1 MHKIDNEIT
10 HKIILVLLITVT
22 IMFQNP
28 LEPMFEGILGKFQI
42 FDIIFP
48 ISILFIFKN
57 IYKNLFNRFNL
68 SILFLVILF
77 ITSSVITS
85 KFNIKH
91 IIFLYLF
98 SILLLV
104 SSIRLSEIEIKKIL
118 DLFFNFILIMLL
130 FCLFCFIYS
139 LISGQSTIFTQVR
152 EGFPY
157 LNHVVRIIGPF
168 KPTAKFLSFYLLCL
182 WPVLV
187 IWHTKFNSN
196 KKYFILISCL
206 CMIVSLLTFGRSGLF
221 SAFIYFTTI
230 IYFFN
235 KNEKIYKLILIY
247 ISFLLTFLIILT
259 NSTIHLGINFSEC
272 TPEAI
277 SKNSTQYFG
286 WIYNNNSK
294 CFSFDISLYENT
306 YIILKKIALNM
317 WYTQPI
323 FGNGMGSF
331 YHEYLRLSEN
341 NLLSTNLKPLDF
353 FYPQSQYFLLLSEN
367 GLFGFCIWFSILFF
381 CFHKILN
388 FSKMLKS
395 NLGIIYI
402 LCFFSTLIDL
412 DIQNFRFFY
421 FLVGFILLIIHSQQ
435 VKKEN

>member
-1 MHKIDNEIT
+1 
-10 HKIILVLLITVT
+10 
-22 IMFQNP
+22 
-28 LEPMFEGILGKFQI
+28 
-42 FDIIFP
+42 
-48 ISILFIFKN
+48 
-57 IYKNLFNRFNL
+57 
-68 SILFLVILF
+68 
-77 ITSSVITS
+77 
-85 KFNIKH
+85 
-91 IIFLYLF
+91 
-98 SILLLV
+98 
-104 SSIRLSEIEIKKIL
+104 
-118 DLFFNFILIMLL
+118 
-130 FCLFCFIYS
+130 
-139 LISGQSTIFTQVR
+139 
-152 EGFPY
+152 
-157 LNHVVRIIGPF
+157 
-168 KPTAKFLSFYLLCL
+168 
-182 WPVLV
+182 
-187 IWHTKFNSN
+187 
-196 KKYFILISCL
+196 
-206 CMIVSLLTFGRSGLF
+206 MIVSLLTFGRSGLF

-353 FYPQSQYFLLLSEN
+353 F
-367 GLFGFCIWFSILFF
+367 
-381 CFHKILN
+381 ILN
-388 FSKMLKS
+388 LNIFYYYQKTAFLVFVFGS
-395 NLGIIYI
+395 
-402 LCFFSTLIDL
+402 
-412 DIQNFRFFY
+412 QFY
-421 FLVGFILLIIHSQQ
+421 FSVFI
-435 VKKEN
+435 KY